1 MLAARVAATVH
12 VPGDDAF
19 KMPLVMLQP
28 AVPAEITANV
38 NVPDPEP
45 PEAARFNPVAYTP
58 FTVVND
64 TAD

>member
-1 MLAARVAATVH
+1 MLAARVAVTVH

-19 KMPLVMLQP
+19 KMPLAMPHP
-28 AVPAEITANV
+28 AVPVEITANEYPPLP
-38 NVPDPEP
+38 VPPD
-45 PEAARFNPVAYTP
+45 AASVSPVAYTP